1 MMIIFTGGC
10 SQLALLEAA
19 TLVFLS
25 IHCWQRTAGDD
36 ACRITRSVSEFAL
49 SEHVIFSLRGKRLA
63 SCVAT
68 CDRDARCLSINYYA
82 TLKRCDFNDK
92 TAELYP
98 SDLKPTEGAVY
109 ITMVS
114 RDYKQSPP
122 CVGVCLPITAGSLV
136 RGCRCT
142 ENAIGLNDSCSKP
155 LGMED
160 GSIKDQMIS
169 VSSTHSTSKKA
180 WGRLHNTKGSW
191 TPNDDNTLQWFQ
203 VNFQPEVKRIMQI
216 ATQGNGNSHYWVK
229 KYYIMFQKQG
239 APNLERYVESNKQMT
254 FTGNNNQYAVV
265 KNKISNPFDAIAVRI
280 VPIEFSGRIA
290 LRVELYGCDIK

>member
-1 MMIIFTGGC
+1 MKGGC
-10 SQLALLEAA
+10 SQLALLLEAT

-98 SDLKPTEGAVY
+98 SDLKRTEGAVY

-136 RGCRCT
+136 RRCRCT
-142 ENAIGLNDSCSKP
+142 ENAVGLNDCKS
-155 LGMED
+155 LD
-160 GSIKDQMIS
+160 YALLTWILKD
-169 VSSTHSTSKKA
+169 KKE
-180 WGRLHNTKGSW
+180 K
-191 TPNDDNTLQWFQ
+191 
-203 VNFQPEVKRIMQI
+203 KR
-216 ATQGNGNSHYWVK
+216 
-229 KYYIMFQKQG
+229 
-239 APNLERYVESNKQMT
+239 ESN
-254 FTGNNNQYAVV
+254 NR
-265 KNKISNPFDAIAVRI
+265 S
-280 VPIEFSGRIA
+280 S
-290 LRVELYGCDIK
+290 